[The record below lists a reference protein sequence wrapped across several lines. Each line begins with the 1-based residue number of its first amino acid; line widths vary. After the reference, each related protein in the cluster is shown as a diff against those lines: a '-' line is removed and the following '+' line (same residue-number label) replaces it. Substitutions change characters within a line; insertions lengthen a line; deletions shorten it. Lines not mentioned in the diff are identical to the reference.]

1 MKSTKWLVLVLMWL
15 TIAVNAGAE
24 QVYESV
30 DSKGNV
36 EFSDQPEQGSK
47 QINVTPNV
55 VNTPPV
61 PKDEFSTSPS
71 SAPAGSKQSTGGPTA
86 PVITEE
92 YGVGTNYDEEQRKQK
107 VRDAEVLHE
116 QRSQKAG
123 QGGAH
128 RK

>member
-24 QVYESV
+24 KVYESV

-36 EFSDQPEQGSK
+36 EFSDQPGHGSK

-61 PKDEFSTSPS
+61 PQGEFSTSPS
-71 SAPAGSKQSTGGPTA
+71 PAPAGPKQSTGGPTA

-92 YGVGTNYDEEQRKQK
+92 SGVGTNYDEEQRKQK
-107 VRDAEVLHE
+107 VRNAEVLHE

-123 QGGAH
+123 QGGVH